1 MVLAGMVDMADT
13 ADAAEVV
20 TLEWCRARTA
30 LRRARIALL
39 LALLAAVASACVGT
53 SARSP
58 EAVVVPIRI
67 SEAEGQ
73 GDPARRASIR
83 LTLEG
88 LDADVTGD
96 ARRARGSYERAVQ
109 VDPTN
114 PYVYLA
120 LARHHLEAG
129 DGPSVVHFLG
139 QASALFQSEG
149 MREARVEVHLL
160 GLRGGA
166 MLAEAREDEAQP
178 YLDRAATLSPIIWG
192 DGRLTAEELR

>member
-1 MVLAGMVDMADT
+1 
-13 ADAAEVV
+13 
-20 TLEWCRARTA
+20 
-30 LRRARIALL
+30 
-39 LALLAAVASACVGT
+39 
-53 SARSP
+53 
-58 EAVVVPIRI
+58 VPIRI

>member
-1 MVLAGMVDMADT
+1 MAET
-13 ADAAEVV
+13 AEVV
-20 TLEWCRARTA
+20 TLEGCRARAA
-30 LRRARIALL
+30 LRRARAALL
-39 LALLAAVASACVGT
+39 LALLAAIVSACAGT

-88 LDADVTGD
+88 LDADVAGD

-139 QASALFQSEG
+139 QASALFQTEG
-149 MREARVEVHLL
+149 MREIRVEVHLL

-166 MLAEAREDEAQP
+166 MLAEARDDEAQP